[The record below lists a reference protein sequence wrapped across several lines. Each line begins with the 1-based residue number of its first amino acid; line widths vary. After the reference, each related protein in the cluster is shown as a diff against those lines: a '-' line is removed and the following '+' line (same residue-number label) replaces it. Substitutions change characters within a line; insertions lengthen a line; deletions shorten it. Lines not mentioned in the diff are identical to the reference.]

1 MFDGWVNQKAENIN
15 KDSMTKVDKMIQE
28 YLIENKQEIEYEY
41 KDNKL
46 FKVAFQSIKKQV
58 SDDTDENA
66 KNNEI
71 WIVSFSTK
79 NEGEKDAKV
88 LSDLNESI
96 VSKYTVI
103 ALRNES
109 AAYFNR
115 RLYPII
121 NEFERRLRTL
131 LYLQTRLGSDE
142 EAKNIIKD
150 LEGMDF
156 GGLFEIL
163 FHDEN
168 FFIEARKYIN
178 LKDKTF
184 TKRRILKEIGEMKE
198 NMLWTRLFGEE
209 LPKLQQNFE
218 QVRLYRNDIMHAH
231 NINYQTYRSAKDLLE
246 SLNAEI
252 QGYIDK
258 LMGRNSNVSIE
269 FSRSLAEALKQSADS
284 IVLPD
289 DPLKGPMVA
298 LTVFDQALEGYDTTK
313 IRKNLANG
321 LRRFAD
327 DIAENE

>member
-1 MFDGWVNQKAENIN
+1 
-15 KDSMTKVDKMIQE
+15 MIQE

>member
-1 MFDGWVNQKAENIN
+1 
-15 KDSMTKVDKMIQE
+15 MIQE
-28 YLIENKQEIEYEY
+28 YILESKQEIEDEY

-46 FKVAFQSIKKQV
+46 FNVAFQSIKKQV
-58 SDDTDENA
+58 SEDTDENA

-79 NEGEKDAKV
+79 NEGEKDAKA

-115 RLYPII
+115 RLHPII

-142 EAKNIIKD
+142 ETKKIIKD

-163 FHDEN
+163 FYDEDFYN
-168 FFIEARKYIN
+168 EVRKYITQKN
-178 LKDKTF
+178 KTF
-184 TKRRILKEIGEMKE
+184 TKRRILKEIDEMKE

-209 LPKLQQNFE
+209 LPILQQNFE

-246 SLNAEI
+246 RLNAEM

-269 FSRSLAEALKQSADS
+269 FSRSLAEALKQFADS

-289 DPLKGPMVA
+289 DPLKGPMVT
-298 LTVFDQALEGYDTTK
+298 LSVFDQALEGYDTTK
-313 IRKNLANG
+313 IRINLANG

-327 DIAENE
+327 DIAENEKEE